1 MLKGLQ
7 LGELARLRAFWA
19 ADQSPQRPQPCA
31 SLSIPTRAGSTERCV
46 ASQEP
51 QNLTIVFF
59 FFLASVPFRILPF
72 ILSLYCLLTQR
83 LSVSLK
89 M

>member
-59 FFLASVPFRILPF
+59 FFSL
-72 ILSLYCLLTQR
+72 LS
-83 LSVSLK
+83 LSVSFHSFYLCIVC
-89 M
+89 